1 MKDRYEKQLPTH
13 NQNTSNYVEYSF
25 RMTKDIQFNRLKAY
39 NLADLVDI
47 CMDDSKLYSRRCID
61 VSHNRNY
68 HLFTNQKS
76 RYIYNDLKIKQE
88 QIIQLSETKFLVPSE
103 TNEDKLYTVDMETGL
118 CECFKGCM
126 KGPCKHK
133 AAVEKKYKVWNFDV
147 LPHKNMKMRS
157 FY

>member
-1 MKDRYEKQLPTH
+1 MKRNKVYKKYKNFKAHVENKILPRHNEWSMKDRYEKQLPTH

-47 CMDDSKLYSRRCID
+47 CMDDSKLYSRRCVD

-76 RYIYNDLKIKQE
+76 RYIYNDTKIKEE
-88 QIIQLSETKFLVPSE
+88 QIIQLSETKFLSFLSQVKLMK
-103 TNEDKLYTVDMETGL
+103 TNFTKSTWKQACVS
-118 CECFKGCM
+118 
-126 KGPCKHK
+126 
-133 AAVEKKYKVWNFDV
+133 ASKVV
-147 LPHKNMKMRS
+147 
-157 FY
+157 